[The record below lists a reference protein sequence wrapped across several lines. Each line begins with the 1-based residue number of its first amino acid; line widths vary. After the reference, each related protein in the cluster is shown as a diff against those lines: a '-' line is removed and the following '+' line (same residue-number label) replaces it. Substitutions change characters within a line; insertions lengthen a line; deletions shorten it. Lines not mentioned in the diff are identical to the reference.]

1 MDGDARVCCQAS
13 CVLEHK
19 LPAGGSSCP
28 LRTPFKRRG
37 DLSGTHLPRCSQRSP
52 AFLRGD
58 SGGGVERGRGWRE
71 KTRILRSRPP
81 PTSGAPLRLGVH
93 TTAGQGARVGQ
104 RPGRARGSQ
113 YLPAPP
119 GFAAP
124 PPGHR
129 PQTRAGRL
137 RGGASGFK
145 SGRRRALALERARHC
160 VPDVE
165 RAGGTWEAGLPPRET
180 ETPARRSARGRRG
193 WGGGAMRPRG
203 VRGSE
208 LLLGCCPTGTV

>member
-1 MDGDARVCCQAS
+1 MGAAFKGVRRTLWTATPGSAVKQVAFWDTNPPV
-13 CVLEHK
+13 
-19 LPAGGSSCP
+19 GGSSCP

-58 SGGGVERGRGWRE
+58 AGGGVERGRGRRE
-71 KTRILRSRPP
+71 KTLILRSRPP
-81 PTSGAPLRLGVH
+81 PTSGAPPRLGVH
-93 TTAGQGARVGQ
+93 TTAGQGARVGH

-145 SGRRRALALERARHC
+145 SGRRWALA
-160 VPDVE
+160 VE
-165 RAGGTWEAGLPPRET
+165 RAEALRT
-180 ETPARRSARGRRG
+180 RRRASRWDLGSWSAPEGNRNTCAAFG
-193 WGGGAMRPRG
+193 
-203 VRGSE
+203 
-208 LLLGCCPTGTV
+208 